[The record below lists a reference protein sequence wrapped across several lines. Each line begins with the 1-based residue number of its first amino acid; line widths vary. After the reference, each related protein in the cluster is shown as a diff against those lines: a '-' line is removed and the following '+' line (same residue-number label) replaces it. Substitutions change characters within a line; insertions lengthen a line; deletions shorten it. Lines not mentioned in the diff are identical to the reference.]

1 MNNVEYSFLITLLA
15 GLSTIVGSFLIFLK
29 FKDISKVI
37 CCSLAFAAGV
47 MITIS
52 MTDLIP
58 SAINGILQKYY
69 LVPGILI
76 TLIFIIIGIVIS
88 NLINKYIPDV
98 NVDKIGDSGLYK
110 VGLISMIAIILHNVP
125 EGIATFMTSTKN
137 LELGLSLALAITL
150 HNIPEGISISV
161 PIYYSTKSKFKALV
175 YTFISGIS
183 ESFGAVIAYVFLAPF
198 MSDLIMSFLLA
209 IIAGIMISI
218 STNELIPASLKYN
231 HKKKSIVFYLIGS
244 IFMIMCH
251 LCL

>member
-1 MNNVEYSFLITLLA
+1 M
-15 GLSTIVGSFLIFLK
+15 VGSFLIFFK
-29 FKDISKVI
+29 FKDISTVLSS
-37 CCSLAFAAGV
+37 SLSFAAGV

-52 MTDLIP
+52 IIELIP

-76 TLIFIIIGIVIS
+76 ALIFIIIGIVVS
-88 NLINKYIPDV
+88 NCINKYIPDI
-98 NVDKIGDSGLYK
+98 NVDKIEDFRLYK

-161 PIYYSTKSKFKALV
+161 PIYYSTKSKFKSLL

-183 ESFGAVIAYVFLAPF
+183 EPFGAVVAYLFFAPF
-198 MSDLIMSFLLA
+198 MNDLIMSFLLA

-218 STNELIPASLKYN
+218 SINELIPASLKYN
-231 HKKKSIVFYLIGS
+231 HRKKTVVFYLIGS
-244 IFMIMCH
+244 IFMITCH
-251 LCL
+251 LFF